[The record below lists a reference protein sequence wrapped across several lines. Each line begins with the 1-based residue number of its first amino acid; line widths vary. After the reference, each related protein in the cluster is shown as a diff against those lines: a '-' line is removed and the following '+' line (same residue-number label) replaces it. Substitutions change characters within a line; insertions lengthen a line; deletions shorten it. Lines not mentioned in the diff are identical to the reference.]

1 MNMTLALLT
10 IFQISW
16 QPLLTPLPPKVT
28 IITEVAQ
35 HEVYSTF
42 MLEVLLVSSDLM
54 CLFFTIDIFTDPL
67 DVTLAREFVDTII
80 DVILNPT
87 KARPIGELF
96 IGTMVQQ

>member
-1 MNMTLALLT
+1 M
-10 IFQISW
+10 
-16 QPLLTPLPPKVT
+16 
-28 IITEVAQ
+28 
-35 HEVYSTF
+35 
-42 MLEVLLVSSDLM
+42 SSDLM